1 MVNYFAYPILI
12 LALLFTFIC
21 QAFTAQPKEELKRIK
36 KEIETHKKKLQET
49 KKLEQNLLEELQKVS
64 KELYELEKR
73 IASHR
78 EKIKSLQ
85 GRINQTEQEIKAY
98 SHKLESRKNY
108 LTQRIRG
115 LQRLYYQPDP
125 NVVIFLTEDDI
136 TKALRQIKNMQKIL
150 TIDKKLIEQYRQE
163 LSKLTHQQRELQN
176 LYASLKAEEKELK
189 EAEQAQIKKKKER
202 ERLLAK
208 VQQDKS
214 LYERKIRELEENARR
229 LSRLLEETEKR
240 EKRTGKADVK
250 LPESE
255 FTKKKGTLAWPVNG
269 RIIAS
274 YGNQRDPVFNVPVF
288 RSGIYIQAPAG
299 TSVKAVA
306 EGKVVYANYFKGY
319 ENLVIISHGD
329 GYYTVYGNLDAMNV
343 KEGAFVK
350 TGQVIGTVSDKTNLD
365 STALYFE
372 IRYRGKPLNPE
383 HWLKR

>member
-1 MVNYFAYPILI
+1 MGKTLYCSI
-12 LALLFTFIC
+12 LAFSLLFTLINQVFP
-21 QAFTAQPKEELKRIK
+21 AQPKEELKQIK

-64 KELYELEKR
+64 RELNELEKR

-108 LTQRIRG
+108 LAQRIRG
-115 LQRLYYQPDP
+115 IQRLYYQPDP
-125 NVVIFLTEDDI
+125 TMVIFLTEDDI

-163 LSKLTHQQRELQN
+163 LSKLTHQQRELEK
-176 LYASLKAEEKELK
+176 LYVSLKNEESELK

-214 LYERKIRELEENARR
+214 LYERKIRELEENARK
-229 LSRLLEETEKR
+229 LSRLLEATEKK
-240 EKRTGKADVK
+240 ERTTGRTDTK
-250 LPESE
+250 LPQSE

-306 EGKVVYANYFKGY
+306 DGKVVYANYFKGY

-329 GYYTVYGNLDAMNV
+329 GYYTVYGNLGGMNV
-343 KEGAFVK
+343 KDGVFVK
-350 TGQVIGTVSDKTNLD
+350 TGQIIGNVSEKTNLEA
-365 STALYFE
+365 TALYFE

-383 HWLKR
+383 QWLRR